1 MTQRKPTSFRDIR
14 LVLSD
19 IDGTLITPTKE
30 VTPSALQA
38 ISDLRARGIAFA
50 IASSRPVRGMAKVA
64 ETVKADTPLSGFNG
78 GRIVDA
84 QGAVLNDMRFPEG
97 VVTEVVATLRELGL
111 HVWVFAGD
119 DWHITDPHGPRIVN
133 ETHSIGYEAIVHAG
147 FPEPVLA
154 HANKLVGVSMD
165 YPLVERAEALLNERF
180 AGVLSATRS
189 QPFYLDITPEGATKG
204 AVVHF
209 LAKHLGITPREVLTI
224 GDGDNDTLMFA
235 ESGFS
240 FAMGNGA
247 DAVKARADAVTARNS
262 DEGFAKAMQQVLIG
276 LG

>member
-1 MTQRKPTSFRDIR
+1 MERTPTHFRDIR

-30 VTPSALQA
+30 VTPAALQA
-38 ISDLRARGIAFA
+38 IDDLRARGIAFA
-50 IASSRPVRGMAKVA
+50 IASSRPVRGMRKVA
-64 ETVKADTPLSGFNG
+64 ETVRADTPLSGFNG
-78 GRIVDA
+78 GRIVGAD
-84 QGAVLNDMRFPEG
+84 GAVLNDMRFPEG
-97 VVTEVVATLRELGL
+97 VVMEVVAVLHQLGL
-111 HVWVFAGD
+111 RIWVFAGD
-119 DWHITDPHGPRIVN
+119 DWHVTDPHGPRIVN
-133 ETHSIGYEAIVHAG
+133 ETHSIGYEPIVNAD
-147 FPEPVLA
+147 FPIPVLA

-165 YPLVERAEALLNERF
+165 YPLVERAEALLNEKF

-209 LAKHLGITPREVLTI
+209 LAKHLGIAPAEVLTI

-235 ESGFS
+235 ESGYS
-240 FAMGNGA
+240 FAMGNSL
-247 DAVKARADAVTARNS
+247 DAVKAAADAVTARNS

>member
-1 MTQRKPTSFRDIR
+1 MIERTPTDFRDIK

-30 VTPSALQA
+30 VTPLALQT
-38 ISDLRARGIAFA
+38 IDELRGHGIAFA

-64 ETVKADTPLSGFNG
+64 EAVKSDLPLSGFNG
-78 GRIVDA
+78 GRIVAAD
-84 QGAVLNDMRFPEG
+84 GAVLNDMRFPEG
-97 VVTEVVATLRELGL
+97 TAKAVEEMLRELGL
-111 HVWVFAGD
+111 HIWIFAGD

-133 ETHSIGYEAIVHAG
+133 ETHSIGYEPIVDKA
-147 FPEPVLA
+147 FPEHVLA
-154 HANKLVGVSMD
+154 HANKLVGVCMD
-165 YPLVERAEALLNERF
+165 YPLVERAEALLNEKF
-180 AGVLSATRS
+180 AGILSATRS

-247 DAVKARADAVTARNS
+247 DAVKAKADAVTARNS
-262 DEGFAKAMQQVLIG
+262 DEGFAKAMQKVLIG